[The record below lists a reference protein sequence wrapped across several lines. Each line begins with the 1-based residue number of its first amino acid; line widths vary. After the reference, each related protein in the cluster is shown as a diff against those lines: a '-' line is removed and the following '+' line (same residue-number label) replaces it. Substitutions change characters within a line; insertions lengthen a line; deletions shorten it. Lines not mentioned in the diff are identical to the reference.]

1 MVEGAKISVVI
12 ATCNRLSM
20 LRNCLSSLERQQ
32 YPKDLFEVVV
42 IDDGSTDGT
51 APFLRAHASR
61 TSLRLRVFSCPNRGV
76 ALARNDG
83 IDKAIS
89 GIIAFTDD
97 DCILPADWLKR
108 LSFHWDAVKEGI
120 AGIGGPL
127 DTVTLENDSFVSRY
141 LAYIDEFNYIPV
153 LKSGLVRP
161 VHVSRLTG
169 REIIPYL
176 RTSNASFRK
185 SCLLEVGGFNPDFR
199 RPGGEDPDL
208 CYRLLAKG
216 FRFQFV
222 PDLVVQ
228 HISRESMKAYFKS
241 LGNYVRGEYLK
252 KSQIDKYPAIIRRTY
267 CFILCQKILSVL
279 ICIVTL
285 PISILQSLNRK
296 GGNIVFR
303 ISFPFVV
310 CASKVYALT
319 VAFRHLLER
328 KH

>member
-1 MVEGAKISVVI
+1 MVDGAKISVVI

-51 APFLRAHASR
+51 GPFLRSHVFE
-61 TSLRLRVFSCPNRGV
+61 TTLRLRVFSHPNRGV
-76 ALARNDG
+76 SCARNNG
-83 IDKAIS
+83 MDKAVS
-89 GIIAFTDD
+89 DIIAFTDD
-97 DCILPADWLKR
+97 DCILPADWLNR
-108 LSFHWDAVKEGI
+108 LSLHWDEVEEDI

-127 DTVTLENDSFVSRY
+127 DTVTSDNDSFVSQY

-153 LKSGLVRP
+153 LKAGLVRP
-161 VHVSRLTG
+161 VHVSHLTG

-185 SCLLEVGGFNPDFR
+185 SCLLEVGGFASDFH

-208 CYRLLAKG
+208 CYRMLAKG
-216 FRFQFV
+216 YRFHFM

-228 HISRESMKAYFKS
+228 HVSRESMKAYFKS
-241 LGNYVRGEYLK
+241 LGNYVRGEYIK
-252 KSQIDKYPAIIRRTY
+252 NSHIDKYPVIIRNTY
-267 CFILCQKILSVL
+267 RCIFCQKILSVL
-279 ICIVTL
+279 ISIVTL
-285 PISILQSLNRK
+285 PISVLRSLNRRRCSLVY
-296 GGNIVFR
+296 G

-319 VAFRHLLER
+319 IAFRHLFER
-328 KH
+328 EH